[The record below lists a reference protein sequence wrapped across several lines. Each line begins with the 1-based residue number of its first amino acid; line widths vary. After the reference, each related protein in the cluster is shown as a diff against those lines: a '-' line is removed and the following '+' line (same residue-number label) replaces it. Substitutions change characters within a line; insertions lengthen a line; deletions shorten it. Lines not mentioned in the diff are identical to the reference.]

1 MEKSDFE
8 LKNIERYNNLIKYFL
23 EEKYDENLFLKDNL
37 KNFIKYWYSCS
48 MLDGIIDNNK
58 IEDIVNHYNTEGDVI
73 KILKKIKRKINWRGG
88 IKIIEG

>member
-1 MEKSDFE
+1 MKISDFE
-8 LKNIERYNNLIKYFL
+8 LKNIERYSNPIKYFL
-23 EEKYDENLFLKDNL
+23 EEKYDESLSLKDNL
-37 KNFIKYWYSCS
+37 KNFIECWYSCS

-58 IEDIVNHYNTEGDVI
+58 IEDIINHYTEGDVI

>member
-1 MEKSDFE
+1 MEISDFE
-8 LKNIERYNNLIKYFL
+8 LKNIERYSNPIEYFL
-23 EEKYDENLFLKDNL
+23 EEKYDENLSLKDNL
-37 KNFIKYWYSCS
+37 KNFIKYWYNCS

-58 IEDIVNHYNTEGDVI
+58 IEDLISRYIEGDVI